1 MNITILGA
9 GNIGGTLGGKWSQ
22 AGHQVRFGVRDPQS
36 EKARALRVKL
46 PGAVVEPTGQAIP
59 PGDVILFAVP
69 SAAVEGIVRENNRA
83 LAGKIVID
91 ATNNFGA
98 PIVNSLLTILKQVPT
113 ARAYR
118 AFNALGWEIFAQPQF
133 KGTLADLFYCGPEDI
148 QTRGEIERLIY
159 DVGLRPIWVGG
170 LDRAL
175 VVDALGTLWVT
186 LSFQRGMGRRLALKL
201 LQE

>member
-1 MNITILGA
+1 MKITILGA
-9 GNIGGTLGGKWSQ
+9 GNIGSTLGGKWVQ

-36 EKARALRVKL
+36 EKTRAAVSKL
-46 PGAVVEPTGQAIP
+46 PDALVESIGQAIP
-59 PGDVILFAVP
+59 PSEIILFAVP
-69 SAAVEGIVRENNRA
+69 SAAVEGIVRENSRA

-98 PIVNSLLTILKQVPT
+98 PVINSVLTILKYSPS
-113 ARAYR
+113 ARVYR

-133 KGTLADLFYCGPEDI
+133 KGTLADLFYCGPDD
-148 QTRGEIERLIY
+148 TTMRGAIERLIY

-170 LDRAL
+170 LDRML

>member
-46 PGAVVEPTGQAIP
+46 PGAVVEPIGQAIP

-69 SAAVEGIVRENNRA
+69 SAAVEGIVRENSRA